1 MRRHVEPEVHNHERW
16 VISYADFITLLFAFF
31 VVMYSISSVN
41 EGKYKVLS
49 KSLEQVFSE
58 SKTSYSKFSLGIDN
72 PSGKNFSD
80 REIQMPRPG
89 DYADQEE
96 YKYSID
102 GADENVKGGGNYE
115 EDGGLDHITESLT
128 EQFSELIKNDLVAIN
143 SNDLWAEIEIKSSVL
158 FPSGKAAPSKTAVTI
173 VKQIASELKK
183 SPNPIHVEG
192 FTDNIPI
199 SNEVFPSN
207 WELSAARAAAVVRL
221 LSEGGVAAERLAAVG
236 YGEHQ
241 PVADN
246 GTAEGRQKNR
256 RVVMVISR
264 DISNTRTQQSQQRTN
279 TNADQPNAAT
289 GTTSGGSAEEGDF
302 FEFGN
307 SSAQSAAGQTA
318 NSKPERVLSPIEQA
332 IQKGKEEQAR
342 LEKKK
347 RMQQSLLRPVQ
358 LDGGGLLFTSDPK
371 EGDDRPNE
379 ESNRSSSGASA
390 GGNP

>member
-49 KSLEQVFSE
+49 KSLEQVFSD
-58 SKTSYSKFSLGIDN
+58 SKTSYSKFSVGIDN

-96 YKYSID
+96 YNYTID
-102 GADENVKGGGNYE
+102 GADQEVEGGGNYE
-115 EDGGLDHITESLT
+115 EDGGLDRITDSLT
-128 EQFSELIKNDLVAIN
+128 EQFSELINNDLVAIN

-158 FPSGKAAPSKTAVTI
+158 FPSGKAAPSKAAVTI

-192 FTDNIPI
+192 FTDNVPI

-236 YGEHQ
+236 YGEFQ

-246 GTAEGRQKNR
+246 NTAEGRQKNR

-264 DISNTRTQQSQQRTN
+264 DISNTRSKQTQQQANPGAAQQGA
-279 TNADQPNAAT
+279 NAGAA
-289 GTTSGGSAEEGDF
+289 ADGDF
-302 FEFGN
+302 FEFDSAG
-307 SSAQSAAGQTA
+307 SQPSAQQ
-318 NSKPERVLSPIEQA
+318 PERVLSPIEQA

-342 LEKKK
+342 LENKK

-358 LDGGGLLFTSDPK
+358 LEGGGLLFTSEPK
-371 EGDDRPNE
+371 DGSENSADNGATPTRQT
-379 ESNRSSSGASA
+379 GAS
-390 GGNP
+390 P